1 MVRAELLIL
10 REIIHAHCSD
20 PLVLAHTNEAAELE
34 GLQLLALALHGGAV
48 LGALWLGRRG

>member
-20 PLVLAHTNEAAELE
+20 PLVLAHTDEAAELK
-34 GLQLLALALHGGAV
+34 GLQFLALALHGGAV
-48 LGALWLGRRG
+48 LGALRLGRRG